1 MFVPSRLVF
10 WGNET
15 LAFRIL
21 KDGFIARVLR
31 GLVNR
36 KALAES
42 KDESRSGFVVIC
54 KVEVRSRHH
63 ELMSSMVFDA
73 RRQLTAPV
81 APKRNS
87 IGFRT
92 KS

>member
-1 MFVPSRLVF
+1 MFVPGRLVF

-31 GLVNR
+31 RIVNR
-36 KALAES
+36 KALTRS

-54 KVEVRSRHH
+54 KVELRSRHH
-63 ELMSSMVFDA
+63 ELISSMVFDA
-73 RRQLTAPV
+73 RRQLTAP
-81 APKRNS
+81 ATPERKP
-87 IGFRT
+87 IGFKT
-92 KS
+92 KP